1 MLAIVNVP
9 DVKQNL
15 AIRFKERRLSLNL
28 SQATLAQKSGVS
40 LGSIKRFEQDSDISL
55 SSLLK
60 LSLVLECLDDFTKLC
75 SNEFENTGSINEL
88 LKQRTLRRRGQR

>member
-1 MLAIVNVP
+1 MLAIVNIP

-15 AIRFKERRLSLNL
+15 AARFKERRLALNL
-28 SQATLAQKSGVS
+28 SQATLAKKSGVS
-40 LGSIKRFEQDSDISL
+40 LGSIKRFEQNFDISL

-75 SNEFENTGSINEL
+75 LERVEETGSIDKL
-88 LKQRTLRRRGQR
+88 LKHRISRKRGQQ